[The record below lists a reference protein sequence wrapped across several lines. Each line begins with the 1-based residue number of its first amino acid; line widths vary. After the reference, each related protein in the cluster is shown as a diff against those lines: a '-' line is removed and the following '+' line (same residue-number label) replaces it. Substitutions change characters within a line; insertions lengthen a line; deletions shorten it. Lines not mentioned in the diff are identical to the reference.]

1 MSSEHWL
8 ESYEKT
14 ANQIAEINDSHVRPA
29 IVAAV
34 KKLDQQLQ
42 EMEANPSKYVL
53 DYKELARRRELLKV
67 LQDKIKPVFG
77 GGTFIRPPSDAGS
90 PTNGVQLGAFQQRQ
104 MMAEQDLLVD
114 EIGLGVDR
122 LHERAVNIKDESKLH
137 TSLLSD
143 MDVDVEKAMSGLE
156 RETRN
161 ATEVRKKTSNCS
173 LYGCIILLLV
183 VLVFLLILGFQ

>member
-104 MMAEQDLLVD
+104 MMAGWCSFFKVYFIGSANLSYFPPFIYPSIGCLFFLFFFAIEQDLLVD

-137 TSLLSD
+137 T
-143 MDVDVEKAMSGLE
+143 VC
-156 RETRN
+156 N
-161 ATEVRKKTSNCS
+161 QN
-173 LYGCIILLLV
+173 I
-183 VLVFLLILGFQ
+183 